1 MAAATIKVDT
11 QKLTSTATAFQ
22 NTGNQ
27 IKTLTNSMTTTVK
40 ELTGNVWSG
49 DAATAYVKKFDGLQ
63 NDINKMIAMINEHV
77 ADLQTIAQQYEK
89 AEADN
94 IQAAN
99 TLSADVIV

>member
-11 QKLTSTATAFQ
+11 QKLTSTATSFQ

-27 IKTLTNSMTTTVK
+27 IKTLTQSMTNTVK
-40 ELTGNVWSG
+40 ELSGNVWSG

-89 AEADN
+89 AEAEN

-99 TLSADVIV
+99 ALSADVIV